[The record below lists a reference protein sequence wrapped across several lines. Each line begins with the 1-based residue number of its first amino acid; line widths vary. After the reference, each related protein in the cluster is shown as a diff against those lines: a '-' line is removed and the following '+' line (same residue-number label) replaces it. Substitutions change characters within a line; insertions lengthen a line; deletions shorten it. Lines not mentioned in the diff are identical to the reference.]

1 MKTVTKGDSIRS
13 LVPGSKFI
21 ISGDIIDWKCD
32 LEQPTS
38 EEIDSEIVRL
48 TEVMSEKMQRD
59 TICQELQNHL
69 DSQARELRYDNILS
83 CRSYAW
89 YENEYQSEA
98 LWLSQWSSQC
108 WSTLET
114 IERDIKENKRE
125 VTSIEEILKELPQY
139 TV

>member
-83 CRSYAW
+83 CRSYA
-89 YENEYQSEA
+89 
-98 LWLSQWSSQC
+98 
-108 WSTLET
+108 
-114 IERDIKENKRE
+114 
-125 VTSIEEILKELPQY
+125 
-139 TV
+139 